1 MFLYK
6 GALQNGTFKQQK
18 KALKTLWE
26 HFSFLAT
33 ILVPAIPAFL
43 PMFMMAMT
51 TALNDSKLN
60 IFFNVILFYYYER
73 S

>member
-26 HFSFLAT
+26 HFFRVYPGLPNDLIMAT
-33 ILVPAIPAFL
+33 
-43 PMFMMAMT
+43 
-51 TALNDSKLN
+51 K
-60 IFFNVILFYYYER
+60 
-73 S
+73 